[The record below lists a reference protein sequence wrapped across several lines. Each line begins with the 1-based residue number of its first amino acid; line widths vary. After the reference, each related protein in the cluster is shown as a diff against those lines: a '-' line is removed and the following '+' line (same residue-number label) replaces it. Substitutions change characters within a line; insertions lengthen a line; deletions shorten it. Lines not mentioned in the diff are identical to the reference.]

1 VGYGE
6 VTGWRRGRGVFGSL
20 FIPAFGRIDHEPD
33 FGVA

>member
-6 VTGWRRGRGVFGSL
+6 VTGRRRGRGVFGSL
-20 FIPAFGRIDHEPD
+20 FIPVMGRIDHEPD